1 MDRLTHEI
9 MTAGS
14 PMMYERND
22 YPDVESCP
30 DCSYPGKLK
39 ASHGGHDFL
48 ECKNCGKEYYAEAV

>member
-1 MDRLTHEI
+1 
-9 MTAGS
+9 
-14 PMMYERND
+14 MMYERND